1 MRSPPEKPGQPPA
14 AFTWFFRLPRAKRE
28 GYALV
33 MVTAVIDT
41 RNAKPADAQELAT
54 VYEDA
59 WTHTYRGVIPEIQL
73 RRAIS
78 RRGPA
83 YWRRIAIKAPS
94 NNLVML
100 FDNKVCGYASFGINR
115 DRDMPV
121 SGEIYELYLA
131 PEYCGTGLGRALF
144 TATRRQLSEAGLFGL
159 LVWSL
164 SANRAACDFYQQMG
178 GKIAGTS
185 RVRFGEEDLER
196 TAFMW
201 AVKS

>member
-1 MRSPPEKPGQPPA
+1 
-14 AFTWFFRLPRAKRE
+14 
-28 GYALV
+28 
-33 MVTAVIDT
+33 MVTAVVDT
-41 RNAKPADAQELAT
+41 RNAKPADAAELAA

-59 WTHTYRGVIPEIQL
+59 WTHAYRGVIPEIQL

-100 FDNKVCGYASFGINR
+100 FDNRICGYASFGINR
-115 DRDMPV
+115 DRDVPV

-131 PEYCGTGLGRALF
+131 PEFCGTGLGRELF
-144 TATRRQLSEAGLFGL
+144 QSARRKLSEAGLFGL
-159 LVWSL
+159 LIWSL
-164 SANRAACDFYQQMG
+164 SANEQACAFYRRMG
-178 GKIAGTS
+178 GKPYGS
-185 RVRFGEEDLER
+185 GRVRFGEQDLER

-201 AVKS
+201 AIKN